1 VLRLFFIFIG
11 LAALV
16 LIPFVIWGESFERAF
31 SQTGAIEWLG
41 RYGRFAWAAG
51 IGLLV
56 MDLFLPVPATAVM
69 AALGYVYGPL
79 AGGLIGALGSCLS
92 GALAY
97 TLCRALGQPAA
108 WRLLGPDGLA
118 EGARLFARVGGWLV
132 VLSRWL
138 PVLPEVVACMAGL
151 TRMPIQTFGLALVC
165 GSTPLAFAFA
175 AVGHAGVE
183 RPLLAIGLSAL
194 LPPLLWLAV
203 QPYFRAKR
211 AGAR

>member
-1 VLRLFFIFIG
+1 VLRLFFIFVG

-16 LIPFVIWGESFERAF
+16 LIPFAIWGESFERAF
-31 SQTGAIEWLG
+31 SQTGAIEWLS

-108 WRLLGPDGLA
+108 RRLLGPKGLA
-118 EGARLFARVGGWLV
+118 EGERLFARVGGWLV

-151 TRMPIQTFGLALVC
+151 TRMPIRTFGLALVC

>member
-1 VLRLFFIFIG
+1 VLRLSAIFVG
-11 LAALV
+11 LAVLV
-16 LIPFVIWGESFERAF
+16 LIPFAIWGEGFERAF
-31 SQTGAIEWLG
+31 GQAAAIEWLG
-41 RYGRFAWAAG
+41 RYGRWAWAAG
-51 IGLLV
+51 IALLI

-79 AGGLIGALGSCLS
+79 TGGLIGALGSCLS

-97 TLCRALGQPAA
+97 ALCRTLGQPVAR
-108 WRLLGPDGLA
+108 RLLGPEGLA
-118 EGARLFARVGGWLV
+118 EGERLFAQVGGWLV

-138 PVLPEVVACMAGL
+138 PVLPEVIACMAGL
-151 TRMPIQTFGLALVC
+151 TRMPVRTFGLALVC
-165 GSTPLAFAFA
+165 GSAPLAFAFA

-194 LPPLLWLAV
+194 LPPILWLVV